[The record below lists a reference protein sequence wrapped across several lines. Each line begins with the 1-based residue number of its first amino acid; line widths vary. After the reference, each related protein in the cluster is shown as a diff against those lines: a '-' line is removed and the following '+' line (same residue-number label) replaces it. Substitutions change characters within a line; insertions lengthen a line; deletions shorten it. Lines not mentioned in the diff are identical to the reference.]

1 GKFVSCSAMEGLSLC
16 LVALATLL
24 VTWLLKLAASSGS
37 SSKAKKPQL
46 LPPGPWT
53 LPIIGSLH
61 HVVSV
66 LPHQRITELCRLY
79 GPVMLLRLGEVPTVV
94 VSSAEAAALVMKT
107 NDLAFAN
114 RPRSVTQEIYSCGG
128 QGIAL
133 APYGEQWRQMR
144 KVCVVELLSA
154 KQVKRIEGIRA
165 EEDEY
170 LGEIDKMASLMSGFS
185 LVDLFPSSRLV
196 RWLSNGER
204 NMKRCCARM
213 QGIISDIIDGRKAA
227 PHRAD
232 TEDLLDVLLRLQAE
246 DSLPFPLTTESI
258 GVLIFDIFTAATE
271 SSATVLEWAM
281 SEIFNHPNVMAKVQ
295 SEVRHVLGPGKAV
308 ITNNDIAELHYLR
321 MVIKEVFRIHT
332 PIPLPVPR
340 EAREDC
346 KIMGYDIPK
355 GTTIYVNAFAI
366 SRDPKYWDS
375 PEEFNPE
382 RFENNNMDYYGT
394 HFEFTPFGA
403 GRRQCPGILFGTST
417 VEIGLTNLL
426 YHFDWAHPNGAGESV
441 DMSEKFG
448 IATGRRCDL
457 QLIAIPYV
465 PSSST

>member
-1 GKFVSCSAMEGLSLC
+1 MEGLSLC

-61 HVVSV
+61 HFVSM
-66 LPHQRITELCRLY
+66 LPHRRITELCRLH

-133 APYGEQWRQMR
+133 APYGERWRQMR

-204 NMKRCCARM
+204 NMKRCCTRM

-227 PHRAD
+227 QQGAD
-232 TEDLLDVLLRLQAE
+232 IEDLLDVLLRLQAE
-246 DSLPFPLTTESI
+246 DSLPFPLTTQSI

-271 SSATVLEWAM
+271 TSATVLEWAM
-281 SEIFNHPNVMAKVQ
+281 SEIFNHPKVMARVQ
-295 SEVRHVLGPGKAV
+295 SEVRQVLGPGKAV
-308 ITNNDIAELHYLR
+308 ITNNDLGELHYMR
-321 MVIKEVFRIHT
+321 MVIKEVLRMHP
-332 PIPLPVPR
+332 PIPLLVPR
-340 EAREDC
+340 ESRENC
-346 KIMGYDIPK
+346 EIMGYHIPK

-382 RFENNNMDYYGT
+382 RFENNKMDYYGT
-394 HFEFTPFGA
+394 HFEYTPFGA

-426 YHFDWAHPNGAGESV
+426 YHFDWAHPNGEGESV
-441 DMSEKFG
+441 DMSENFG
-448 IATGRRCDL
+448 IAVGRRRDL
-457 QLIAIPYV
+457 ELIAIPYV
-465 PSSST
+465 LSSST

>member
-1 GKFVSCSAMEGLSLC
+1 MEGLSLC

-61 HVVSV
+61 HFVSM
-66 LPHQRITELCRLY
+66 LPHRRITELCRLH

-133 APYGEQWRQMR
+133 APYGERWRQMR

-165 EEDEY
+165 EEVSNLLQSISITASARAAGAVNLSEKVLAFSNNIVSRGLFTERCARQDEY

-204 NMKRCCARM
+204 NMKRCCTRM

-227 PHRAD
+227 QQGAD
-232 TEDLLDVLLRLQAE
+232 IEDLLDVLLRLQAE
-246 DSLPFPLTTESI
+246 DSLPFPLTTQSI

-271 SSATVLEWAM
+271 TSATVLEWAM
-281 SEIFNHPNVMAKVQ
+281 SEIFNHPKVMARVQ
-295 SEVRHVLGPGKAV
+295 SEVRQVLGPGKAV
-308 ITNNDIAELHYLR
+308 ITNNDLGELHYMR
-321 MVIKEVFRIHT
+321 MVIKEVLRMHP
-332 PIPLPVPR
+332 PIPLLVPR
-340 EAREDC
+340 ESRENC
-346 KIMGYDIPK
+346 EIMGYHIPK
-355 GTTIYVNAFAI
+355 
-366 SRDPKYWDS
+366 
-375 PEEFNPE
+375 
-382 RFENNNMDYYGT
+382 
-394 HFEFTPFGA
+394 

-426 YHFDWAHPNGAGESV
+426 YHFDWAHPNGEGESV
-441 DMSEKFG
+441 DMSENFG
-448 IATGRRCDL
+448 IAVGRRRDL
-457 QLIAIPYV
+457 ELIAIPYV
-465 PSSST
+465 LSSST

>member
-1 GKFVSCSAMEGLSLC
+1 MEVLSLC

-24 VTWLLKLAASSGS
+24 VTWLLKLSASFGS

-61 HVVSV
+61 HFVSV
-66 LPHQRITELCRLY
+66 LPHRRITELCRLH

-94 VSSAEAAALVMKT
+94 VSSAEAAAVVMKT

-114 RPRSVTQEIYSCGG
+114 RPRSVTQDIYSCGG

-154 KQVKRIEGIRA
+154 KQVKRLEGIRA
-165 EEDEY
+165 EEVSNLLQSISITASTRAGGVVNLSEKVSALSNDIVSRGLFTERCARQDEY

-204 NMKRCCARM
+204 NMKMCCARM

-227 PHRAD
+227 QHGAD
-232 TEDLLDVLLRLQAE
+232 SEDLLDVLLRLQAE

-271 SSATVLEWAM
+271 TSATVLEWAM
-281 SEIFNHPNVMAKVQ
+281 SEIFNHPKVMAKVQ
-295 SEVRHVLGPGKAV
+295 SEVRQVLGPGKAV
-308 ITNNDIAELHYLR
+308 IANNDLRELHYMR
-321 MVIKEVFRIHT
+321 MVIKEVLRMHP
-332 PIPLPVPR
+332 PIPLLVPR
-340 EAREDC
+340 ETREDC
-346 KIMGYDIPK
+346 KIMGYDIPQ
-355 GTTIYVNAFAI
+355 
-366 SRDPKYWDS
+366 
-375 PEEFNPE
+375 
-382 RFENNNMDYYGT
+382 
-394 HFEFTPFGA
+394 

-448 IATGRRCDL
+448 IATGRRRNL

>member
-1 GKFVSCSAMEGLSLC
+1 MEVLSLC

-24 VTWLLKLAASSGS
+24 VTWLLKLSASFGS

-61 HVVSV
+61 HFVSV
-66 LPHQRITELCRLY
+66 LPHRRITELCRLH

-94 VSSAEAAALVMKT
+94 VSSAEAAAVVMKT

-114 RPRSVTQEIYSCGG
+114 RPRSVTQDIYSCGG

-154 KQVKRIEGIRA
+154 KQVKRLEGIRA

-204 NMKRCCARM
+204 NMKMCCARM

-227 PHRAD
+227 QHGAD
-232 TEDLLDVLLRLQAE
+232 SEDLLDVLLRLQAE

-271 SSATVLEWAM
+271 TSATVLEWAM
-281 SEIFNHPNVMAKVQ
+281 SEIFNHPKVMAKVQ
-295 SEVRHVLGPGKAV
+295 SEVRQVLGPGKAV
-308 ITNNDIAELHYLR
+308 IANNDLRELHYMR
-321 MVIKEVFRIHT
+321 MVIKEVLRMHP
-332 PIPLPVPR
+332 PIPLLVPR
-340 EAREDC
+340 ETREDC
-346 KIMGYDIPK
+346 KIMGYDIPQ

-448 IATGRRCDL
+448 IATGRRRNL